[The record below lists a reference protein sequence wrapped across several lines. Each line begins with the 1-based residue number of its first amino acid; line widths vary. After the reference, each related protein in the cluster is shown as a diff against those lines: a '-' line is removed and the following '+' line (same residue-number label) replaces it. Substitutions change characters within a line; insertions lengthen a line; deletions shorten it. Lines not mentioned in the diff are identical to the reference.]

1 MLTASRLASEKHV
14 DWIAKVIKAK
24 KKVPQLTFDIYGH
37 GNERSRIEE
46 IIKENEA
53 QDYIQLKGHKKLD
66 EIYANYDLFVSAST
80 SEGFGLTLMEAV
92 GSGLGMI
99 GFDVNYGNPTFIS
112 HGENG
117 YLIPIDKDD
126 QDVEVITNHMVKKL
140 FSILIMGLSIRMR
153 NLIKLQNRLKLS
165 ILRKSGKI

>member
-1 MLTASRLASEKHV
+1 MKTCRLDSESR
-14 DWIAKVIKAK
+14 IKAK

-80 SEGFGLTLMEAV
+80 RK
-92 GSGLGMI
+92 GS
-99 GFDVNYGNPTFIS
+99 V
-112 HGENG
+112 
-117 YLIPIDKDD
+117 
-126 QDVEVITNHMVKKL
+126 
-140 FSILIMGLSIRMR
+140 
-153 NLIKLQNRLKLS
+153 
-165 ILRKSGKI
+165 

>member
-1 MLTASRLASEKHV
+1 
-14 DWIAKVIKAK
+14 
-24 KKVPQLTFDIYGH
+24 
-37 GNERSRIEE
+37 
-46 IIKENEA
+46 
-53 QDYIQLKGHKKLD
+53 
-66 EIYANYDLFVSAST
+66 
-80 SEGFGLTLMEAV
+80 
-92 GSGLGMI
+92 MI

-126 QDVEVITNHMVKKL
+126 QDVEKSLQIIWLKKL

>member
-1 MLTASRLASEKHV
+1 M
-14 DWIAKVIKAK
+14 
-24 KKVPQLTFDIYGH
+24 PQLTFDIYGH

-53 QDYIQLKGHKKLD
+53 QDYIQLKGHKLD

-126 QDVEVITNHMVKKL
+126 QDVEVITNHMVKNCSV
-140 FSILIMGLSIRMR
+140 F
-153 NLIKLQNRLKLS
+153 
-165 ILRKSGKI
+165 